1 MASTG
6 YNTMVH
12 CLPYIDLTQNVAV
25 LFIFGFFCILGAIF
39 ILMCSFLIP
48 EKKKPGHIL
57 YKEFGSYLIFELLI
71 SVMILVF
78 VMYHAQTI
86 QGSRFAEM
94 RLNDFLLASLILF
107 HDFLIIYW
115 LTFYWQYK
123 EKPFTPDKILRTT
136 SDPTGTPDDD
146 DSKSASRRI
155 IGKHTA
161 AQKHTETTLQTV
173 IEVTDD
179 YYDATIVTS
188 SKDSEVESSIEVS
201 KSTDVDYYFD
211 IEVSKSTIVTSSRA
225 REVESSIEVS
235 KSTDVDYYF
244 DIEVSKST
252 DVDYYFDIREVPLA
266 MTHDSSDTIFGI
278 TGDSGDEPSEF
289 FGDESIMSNN
299 KKEEQDLYA
308 PQHTSEPLTI
318 TFDFMEDGI
327 ATASKSMIQRRWD
340 RITKDDSDMFINIKK
355 PTDNH
360 ISTEEL
366 RRYNVKET
374 EIEFM

>member
-1 MASTG
+1 MLVSRSYWG
-6 YNTMVH
+6 EMLLY
-12 CLPYIDLTQNVAV
+12 
-25 LFIFGFFCILGAIF
+25 FGICVVAIF
-39 ILMCSFLIP
+39 IFVIIGLIVPRQIDCTLHIALLFILAFLFLLITVFFLMHQLLVP
-48 EKKKPGHIL
+48 EMWKDIKKHG
-57 YKEFGSYLIFELLI
+57 FYLIQIPITITILL
-71 SVMILVF
+71 F

-136 SDPTGTPDDD
+136 A
-146 DSKSASRRI
+146 DSTRRRI
-155 IGKHTA
+155 LGKHTA
-161 AQKHTETTLQTV
+161 AIPGDAENTMQTV

-188 SKDSEVESSIEVS
+188 SKASEVESSIEVS
-201 KSTDVDYYFD
+201 KSTDVDYYYD
-211 IEVSKSTIVTSSRA
+211 IEVSKSTIVTSSKA
-225 REVESSIEVS
+225 SEVESS
-235 KSTDVDYYF
+235 
-244 DIEVSKST
+244 IEVSKST

-266 MTHDSSDTIFGI
+266 MTYDSSDTIFGI
-278 TGDSGDEPSEF
+278 TGDTGDEPSES

-299 KKEEQDLYA
+299 KPEVKVLYA

-318 TFDFMEDGI
+318 TFDFMKDDI
-327 ATASKSMIQRRWD
+327 ARASKSMIQRSWD

-366 RRYNVKET
+366 RRYNVEET
-374 EIEFM
+374 EIEYM

>member
-1 MASTG
+1 MAFTG

-25 LFIFGFFCILGAIF
+25 LFIFGFFCVLGAIF

-48 EKKKPGHIL
+48 EKKPGHIL
-57 YKEFGSYLIFELLI
+57 YKEFGSFLIFEILI

-136 SDPTGTPDDD
+136 A
-146 DSKSASRRI
+146 DSTRRRI
-155 IGKHTA
+155 LGKHTA
-161 AQKHTETTLQTV
+161 AIPGDAENTMQTV

-188 SKDSEVESSIEVS
+188 SKASEVESSIEVS
-201 KSTDVDYYFD
+201 KSTDVDYYYD
-211 IEVSKSTIVTSSRA
+211 IEVSKSTIVTSSKA
-225 REVESSIEVS
+225 SEVESS
-235 KSTDVDYYF
+235 
-244 DIEVSKST
+244 IEVSKST

-266 MTHDSSDTIFGI
+266 MTYDSSDTIFGI
-278 TGDSGDEPSEF
+278 TGDTGDEPSES

-299 KKEEQDLYA
+299 KPEVKVLYA

-318 TFDFMEDGI
+318 TFDFMKDDI
-327 ATASKSMIQRRWD
+327 ARASKSMIQRSWD

-366 RRYNVKET
+366 RRYNVEET
-374 EIEFM
+374 EIEYM

>member
-1 MASTG
+1 MAFTG

-25 LFIFGFFCILGAIF
+25 LFIFGFFCVLGAIF

-48 EKKKPGHIL
+48 EKKPGHIL
-57 YKEFGSYLIFELLI
+57 YKEFGSFLIFEILI

-123 EKPFTPDKILRTT
+123 EKPFTPDKSLRTT
-136 SDPTGTPDDD
+136 SDSTG
-146 DSKSASRRI
+146 RRI
-155 IGKHTA
+155 LGKHTA
-161 AQKHTETTLQTV
+161 AIPGDAENTIQTV

-188 SKDSEVESSIEVS
+188 SKASEVESS
-201 KSTDVDYYFD
+201 
-211 IEVSKSTIVTSSRA
+211 
-225 REVESSIEVS
+225 
-235 KSTDVDYYF
+235 
-244 DIEVSKST
+244 IEVSKST

-266 MTHDSSDTIFGI
+266 MTYDSSDTIFGI
-278 TGDSGDEPSEF
+278 TGDTGDEPSES

-299 KKEEQDLYA
+299 KPEVKVLYA

-318 TFDFMEDGI
+318 TFDFMKDDI
-327 ATASKSMIQRRWD
+327 ARASKSMIQRSWD

-366 RRYNVKET
+366 RRYNVEET
-374 EIEFM
+374 EIEYM